1 MTKLEIQTAISSF
14 LEKKPIFLKDILNA
28 TIRLNSYELFTQELT
43 FITNSFEDIPE
54 YKESAQE
61 ILSKMDNFI
70 ESCNFDDTT
79 KLTAYIAN
87 YLHQRICGY
96 SSSQISVLALSSISL
111 NQTPETNISAI
122 KQIYEELGYSNLK
135 SYIEL
140 IKNPSNFTSY
150 INSSDKQLVAMH
162 FLLIRTNHHSNTKL
176 KRNLT
181 VEKLYQKTHDNIS
194 KSLSTITSQKDDF
207 VSFMNNEKQRYE
219 TWYNET
225 QEKAEQL
232 YSKSNTEF
240 QQFLDESKL
249 SIEQLKKTYSDEL
262 KLKDPAQFMKDQSKH
277 YKWSAICWCVATVVL
292 TIALMY
298 LLYLILDPHITF
310 TKKIITITFF
320 SNEMPIYSSVII
332 FSMIGLV
339 IYIIRLFIKMAV
351 SSKHL
356 SEEYY
361 QKYSLTYF
369 YLSLLFDVN

>member
-140 IKNPSNFTSY
+140 IKNPSNFTS
-150 INSSDKQLVAMH
+150 
-162 FLLIRTNHHSNTKL
+162 
-176 KRNLT
+176 
-181 VEKLYQKTHDNIS
+181 
-194 KSLSTITSQKDDF
+194 
-207 VSFMNNEKQRYE
+207 
-219 TWYNET
+219 
-225 QEKAEQL
+225 
-232 YSKSNTEF
+232 
-240 QQFLDESKL
+240 
-249 SIEQLKKTYSDEL
+249 
-262 KLKDPAQFMKDQSKH
+262 
-277 YKWSAICWCVATVVL
+277 
-292 TIALMY
+292 
-298 LLYLILDPHITF
+298 
-310 TKKIITITFF
+310 
-320 SNEMPIYSSVII
+320 
-332 FSMIGLV
+332 
-339 IYIIRLFIKMAV
+339 
-351 SSKHL
+351 
-356 SEEYY
+356 
-361 QKYSLTYF
+361 
-369 YLSLLFDVN
+369 